1 MMKTL
6 KKTALSLMTCTALL
20 FMVTACAEEKAE
32 DTRPAAE
39 VVAGNYNGT
48 TTYKINGTDPGQIP
62 TNAKIKIEK
71 SGEKLKLTLVESA
84 YGEMLKGAVIAV
96 DNVSVAGTNGS
107 YTLSGSSEVAIGTLK
122 VPITVS
128 GGGPV
133 NKMELKLNV
142 KMTERMAVDVLFN
155 GAKE

>member
-1 MMKTL
+1 MKTL
-6 KKTALSLMTCTALL
+6 KRVALALMACSAIV
-20 FMVTACAEEKAE
+20 FMATACAEEKVE
-32 DTRPAAE
+32 ETRPAAE
-39 VVAGNYNGT
+39 VVAGNYKGT

-62 TNAKIKIEK
+62 TDAKIKIEK

-84 YGEMLKGAVIAV
+84 YGEMLQGAVIAV
-96 DNVSVAGTNGS
+96 DNVSVAGKNGS

-122 VPITVS
+122 VPVTVS

-133 NKMELKLNV
+133 NKMVLKINV
-142 KMTERMAVDVLFN
+142 KMTERMAVEVLFN